1 MAMGTRK
8 KRQRQESLWYGG
20 ELAAA
25 PGHPFYT
32 RLNEVLEAAGFDP
45 FCETQCAKFYHQK
58 LGRPSLPPGQYF
70 RVMMIGFFEGLDSER
85 GIAWRL
91 ADSLTLRQFLSIG
104 LDESTPD
111 HVTISRTRRL
121 IDAET
126 HQRIFS
132 WVLEQLAVSGLI
144 KGKTIGVDSTT
155 LEANA
160 AMKSIVRR
168 DTGESYM
175 AYLKRLA
182 EAEGIEAQDAAAL
195 LRMDRKR
202 KKKTS
207 NEEWKNPIDE
217 EAEITKLKDGRT
229 ALAYKAE
236 NAVDMETGAIV
247 AVTTHGG
254 AAADTATVTETVI
267 EAGVAVAELMEVEP
281 AEGQSGVHP
290 EGVQEVVA
298 DKGYHSNDVLVE
310 LAELEVR
317 SYIAEPDRGPRNW
330 DGRQIEK
337 QAVYGNRRRIQG
349 PRGKRLQRQR
359 GERIERNFAHQF
371 DTGGL
376 DRLYVRGLDN
386 VHKKLLIQ
394 AAACN
399 LALLMRSIYGSG
411 KPRAAHEGVIELV
424 FALLALMKPLDALWV
439 PQSAN
444 LGNCDR
450 PLCPLKYP
458 PDSWQT
464 TKNGQ
469 FRHGL
474 LSFSYD
480 SEHAELPILLIQ
492 NLITKI
498 PIPIPI
504 PPITPLNPPLG
515 LVPPIPKNVRW
526 IDMTAKLSPIQAV
539 MIGLAKAARSADAV
553 SATGTASA

>member
-8 KRQRQESLWYGG
+8 KRQRQENLWYGG
-20 ELAAA
+20 ELAAG

-32 RLNEVLEAAGFDP
+32 RLNEVLDAAGFDS
-45 FCETQCAKFYHQK
+45 FCETECAKFYHQK

-144 KGKTIGVDSTT
+144 KGRTIGVDSTT

-182 EAEGIEAQDAAAL
+182 EAEGMDAHGAAAL

-207 NEEWKNPIDE
+207 NEDWKNPIDE
-217 EAEITKLKDGRT
+217 EAEISKLKDGRT

-267 EAGVAVAELMEVEP
+267 EAGVAVAELMDVEP
-281 AEGQSGVHP
+281 AEGESGVHP
-290 EGVQEVVA
+290 KGVQEVVA

-330 DGRQIEK
+330 DGRQIQK

-371 DTGGL
+371 DSGGL

-386 VHKKLLIQ
+386 VHKKFLIQ

-399 LALLMRSIYGSG
+399 LALLMRSMYGSG
-411 KPRAAHEGVIELV
+411 KPRAAHEGVIELF
-424 FALLALMKPLDALWV
+424 FAFLAIMKAFQRALGA
-439 PQSAN
+439 PNRESRRSRRI
-444 LGNCDR
+444 LCKSKYSTEFLSGHEKR
-450 PLCPLKYP
+450 P
-458 PDSWQT
+458 
-464 TKNGQ
+464 
-469 FRHGL
+469 
-474 LSFSYD
+474 
-480 SEHAELPILLIQ
+480 
-492 NLITKI
+492 
-498 PIPIPI
+498 
-504 PPITPLNPPLG
+504 
-515 LVPPIPKNVRW
+515 V
-526 IDMTAKLSPIQAV
+526 
-539 MIGLAKAARSADAV
+539 
-553 SATGTASA
+553 